1 MFSMYRP
8 GMLRHGRPT
17 KLAWTHA
24 LSSTSSSQDLACTIH
39 CYRQEHAARVWQAM
53 QAVLAAACVWEL
65 LDGFYTRGRPDS
77 RPSALNAFCVAPKLA
92 GWLP

>member
-8 GMLRHGRPT
+8 GMLCHGRPT

-24 LSSTSSSQDLACTIH
+24 LSSKSSSQDLACTIH

-53 QAVLAAACVWEL
+53 QAVVAVVAIVANA
-65 LDGFYTRGRPDS
+65 DS
-77 RPSALNAFCVAPKLA
+77 IFSEYWDEWCKLNGPI
-92 GWLP
+92 P